1 MGWHP
6 SRESSQRSMKKRE
19 IDNHP
24 LIAPLSLNDRDA
36 VWHGFREKY
45 PNRAWGFV
53 YFGMWVIW
61 AFAFMVL
68 AQFLDSYIDAFGWR
82 LFMHFI
88 VTFCIG
94 VVGGVIVI
102 GSFMLPKRRREY
114 YDYLSGKTWDQVKED
129 LELSELEIEQAGGHN
144 GRG

>member
-1 MGWHP
+1 
-6 SRESSQRSMKKRE
+6 MKKKE

-24 LIAPLSLNDRDA
+24 LIAPLPLNDRDA
-36 VWHGFREKY
+36 VWHGFRDKY
-45 PNRAWGFV
+45 PNRTWGFA

-61 AFAFMVL
+61 ALAFMAL
-68 AQFLDSYIDAFGWR
+68 AQFIDTHIDSFGWR
-82 LFMHFI
+82 LLMHFI